1 MKRETAVGQ
10 LQVCYYTC
18 NCTSQIGEA
27 RKICVEIITE
37 SFPNMKIPADPRFSV
52 ISKYK
57 NLEENDTKTHYNPI
71 IQNF

>member
-1 MKRETAVGQ
+1 
-10 LQVCYYTC
+10 
-18 NCTSQIGEA
+18 
-27 RKICVEIITE
+27 
-37 SFPNMKIPADPRFSV
+37 MKIPADPRFSV